1 MPKKLL
7 RKLSVLAGTAALR
20 RAKQAGPH
28 VSVVLALMPKQAPQ
42 LKVLAQS
49 VTPSFC
55 PEFLA
60 AEERQ
65 IRLDNSHIRAL
76 ATQVDHHSYKLLCSR
91 L

>member
-1 MPKKLL
+1 M
-7 RKLSVLAGTAALR
+7 LAGSAALR

-42 LKVLAQS
+42 LKLLAQS
-49 VTPSFC
+49 DTPSFC
-55 PEFLA
+55 PEFLK

-76 ATQVDHHSYKLLCSR
+76 ATQVDHHSYKCTVQ
-91 L
+91 